1 MTNKDDF
8 DGDEQHL
15 EGLDQRFLGGLKSFE
30 EGDVDGAAESF
41 RRILKI
47 EPRLAEP
54 RIELGRILLETGQ
67 LQESEAEFREAIRIL
82 EGGGIWIDSLGV
94 DQVKSVAFGLL
105 AEALRRLAETDD
117 VVFGDPEQWRAVV
130 DESHAAFRKA
140 RELDPENA
148 HADYWAGGFDVDS
161 GDQPTSEDPES

>member
-1 MTNKDDF
+1 MTNKDDL
-8 DGDEQHL
+8 DADEQHL
-15 EGLDQRFLGGLKSFE
+15 EGLDQQFLGGLKSFE
-30 EGDVDGAAESF
+30 AGDVDGAAETF
-41 RRILKI
+41 RRILKV

-67 LQESEAEFREAIRIL
+67 LKESEAEFREAIRIL
-82 EGGGIWIDSLGV
+82 DGGGIWIESLGE

-105 AEALRRLAETDD
+105 AEALRRIAETDE

-140 RELDPENA
+140 RDLDPDNA

-161 GDQPTSEDPES
+161 GDEAASDESER